1 MNATQIRD
9 KMEKLKDYITD
20 ADNSVRDG
28 KMVDLSGLD
37 KEVAVIC
44 TQAIALPAQDA
55 HDLQPVMAE
64 LIGNLER
71 LSSSLKD
78 FKDNVRKK

>member
-1 MNATQIRD
+1 MNSVQIRE
-9 KMEKLKDYITD
+9 KMEKLRDYIYD
-20 ADNSVRDG
+20 ADNAVRDG
-28 KMVDLSGLD
+28 KMVDLTGLD
-37 KEVAVIC
+37 KDVAVIC
-44 TQAIALPAQDA
+44 TQAIALPPHDA
-55 HDLQPVMAE
+55 RDLQPLMAE